1 METWGISPNL
11 GNITKEWAE
20 EEALVETETE
30 SSEFGAGRGGGELGW
45 IIIRLTKGGENV
57 KEGEVNSV
65 KSQRE
70 TGKSKN
76 IKKPLAL
83 LCRRSLGTPKE

>member
-30 SSEFGAGRGGGELGW
+30 SSEFGAGRGGG
-45 IIIRLTKGGENV
+45 N
-57 KEGEVNSV
+57 
-65 KSQRE
+65 
-70 TGKSKN
+70 
-76 IKKPLAL
+76 
-83 LCRRSLGTPKE
+83 

>member
-30 SSEFGAGRGGGELGW
+30 SSEFGAGRGGGGTRMNYYQ
-45 IIIRLTKGGENV
+45 IDQRRRKCQGGRSQQCQ
-57 KEGEVNSV
+57 KPEGNWQV
-65 KSQRE
+65 
-70 TGKSKN
+70 
-76 IKKPLAL
+76 
-83 LCRRSLGTPKE
+83 